1 MVTSFFAIFLWF
13 RYVLQEF
20 SNIKKY
26 TFGDAPEVK
35 QVKRVNENL
44 LSVTRAVASVLP
56 VASAISSA

>member
-26 TFGDAPEVK
+26 TFGDSPEVK